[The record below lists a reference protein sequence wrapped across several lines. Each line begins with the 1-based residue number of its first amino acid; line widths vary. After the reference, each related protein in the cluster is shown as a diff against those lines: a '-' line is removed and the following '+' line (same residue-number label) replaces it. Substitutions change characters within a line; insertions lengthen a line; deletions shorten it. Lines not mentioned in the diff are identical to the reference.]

1 MLGHMVNTPN
11 QNTNPSPEPNQFHR
25 CSAYCT
31 ASYYQLKNL
40 LTTLQEKNAS
50 PTHFR
55 SGDVIHRTFGKDQGD
70 VFYFYYG
77 TVVMWRLDKSEEIQI
92 LAELREFEE
101 SPVEPPEVEESR
113 YQSGKAAKISK
124 DDITIPADN
133 VVTKLAFSHGLAQSV
148 KLGVFEKLVDR
159 RIEATRYAPE
169 SLAKKGR
176 IPVARNR
183 LTKMMG
189 ELFLERNSIN
199 LHTDILDTPEFFWEN
214 SDLEPLY
221 RLIAQDLDI
230 FARITVL
237 NKRLDILKE
246 LFEMLSNE
254 LENRHSSSLE
264 WIIIVLIFIE
274 IMIVMAKDV
283 FNIL

>member
-1 MLGHMVNTPN
+1 MSNNLG
-11 QNTNPSPEPNQFHR
+11 QSNPSNSSEPSELHR

-31 ASYYQLKNL
+31 ASYYQLKAL
-40 LTTLQEKNAS
+40 LTTLQDKNAQ

-55 SGDVIHRTFGKDQGD
+55 SGNVVHRVFGSDQGD
-70 VFYFYYG
+70 VFYFSYG
-77 TVVMWRLDKSEEIQI
+77 TVVMWRLTKSEEQQI
-92 LAELREFEE
+92 LSELRSFEEAPVDQSEFEE
-101 SPVEPPEVEESR
+101 SR
-113 YQSGKAAKISK
+113 YVLGKIAKISK
-124 DDITIPADN
+124 DDITLPSDN

-148 KLGVFEKLVDR
+148 KLAVFEKMIER
-159 RIEATRYAPE
+159 RIESTRYAPE

-176 IPVARNR
+176 IPLSRKQ

-230 FARITVL
+230 SARVTVL
-237 NKRLDILKE
+237 NKRLDIVKE

-264 WIIIVLIFIE
+264 WIIIGLIFFE
-274 IMIVMAKDV
+274 IMIVVAKE
-283 FNIL
+283 ILHLI